1 MSRYIIAIAGILLLA
16 MSANASFPVN
26 EAGIAAYVNVG
37 QNIDLTKTMG
47 AYQEIIKI
55 NKTDIIGKVIIPNYM
70 VDSTPLVYVGADGW
84 IVAYYPKAEPASRIM
99 QWNNYTA
106 PYINT
111 TTLADAIS
119 KMTTTLGVDYES
131 IKGNVTYY
139 DFRYPDANEMMML
152 VEKIDGEGT
161 NSFSILIPGTIT
173 LYHQAVSIY
182 GKGWGRISIDS
193 AYFDASYGIKYL
205 DMSGFFKNNINQSG
219 KLNSYPGAGTSGAG
233 ASIILVYRHD

>member
-1 MSRYIIAIAGILLLA
+1 MIRNIIAITGILLLA
-16 MSANASFPVN
+16 MSANASFPVD
-26 EAGIAAYVNVG
+26 EAGIAAYVNIG
-37 QNIDLTKTMG
+37 QNVDLSKTMG
-47 AYQEIIKI
+47 AYQEIVRI
-55 NKTDIIGKVIIPNYM
+55 NKTDVIGKVIIPNYM
-70 VDSTPLVYVGADGW
+70 VDSIPLVYVGADGW

-152 VEKIDGEGT
+152 VEKADGGT
-161 NSFSILIPGTIT
+161 KSFSILIPGTIT
-173 LYHQAVSIY
+173 LYHQASSVY
-182 GKGWGRISIDS
+182 GKGNGRLFIAPNNPIDINCWIT
-193 AYFDASYGIKYL
+193 YNNITGWL
-205 DMSGFFKNNINQSG
+205 KNNITQSVEVRG
-219 KLNSYPGAGTSGAG
+219 IQSCGYSEAG